1 LIVRY
6 IGKQKLQ
13 REAQEE
19 ILKQADEELK
29 NMKPLTPPDVI
40 KMFQNCPINDK
51 GDYRYNILFQWTLL
65 CLFFVVLGLCYCI
78 PCADIIVVAFVVF
91 RLAVSMT
98 CKPSSKT
105 KEFVA

>member
-1 LIVRY
+1 MIVRY

-51 GDYRYNILFQWTLL
+51 GDYRYNIFFLMDPFVSFFCGLGSLL
-65 CLFFVVLGLCYCI
+65 LHPMC
-78 PCADIIVVAFVVF
+78 
-91 RLAVSMT
+91 
-98 CKPSSKT
+98 
-105 KEFVA
+105 